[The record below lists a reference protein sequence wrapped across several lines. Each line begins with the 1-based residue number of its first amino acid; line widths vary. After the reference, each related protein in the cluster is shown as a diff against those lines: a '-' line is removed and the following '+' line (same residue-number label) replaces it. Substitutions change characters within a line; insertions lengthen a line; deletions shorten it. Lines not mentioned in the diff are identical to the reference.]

1 MQVKELVWLKRGQPC
16 LHHFHVL
23 GTVFSWWPFS
33 SFSLG
38 IILLPSHSFQ
48 MPSSNVL
55 EASEEKTNGTKISRL
70 LIDGGTFVSRIY
82 FNSFHP
88 HGTLSQVLSREKK
101 KLEKG
106 KKRGLIRDFQWEK
119 LFPSAGSPNS
129 ETFDMTLLHF
139 LIREIYPD
147 PTYAGSKWNTMP
159 KESDQSALDN
169 LIRIRCF
176 RNKISHSH
184 STGIPNDAFEDMW
197 NNISMALVAL
207 GFGQTEIDRLKNE
220 PIDHCTNE
228 RVKEANELWKLT
240 QEINGRLANLEKDV
254 QQLKERDSNNQV
266 SEPRTESEP
275 ANSYLPDEVADV
287 FGRDKQIKEVIEVI
301 RQEAAAVITG
311 GPGFGKTTVA
321 IKAAYKLVQEH
332 GRRVLFCDLT
342 SKETSRN
349 VETLML
355 LACSNHTSP
364 DNPQHWLFN
373 WSKELKSSVTFVLD
387 NADDVVDRDCE
398 EFLKFLSGI
407 RTFSRQK
414 VTFIITCRREF
425 GESIRNIRIVRLGH
439 LPSEEAKQVLW
450 SRMTN
455 PDSFKE
461 CLSKEEQLI
470 KLCGYVPLALCIA
483 GSLLSKGV
491 YTEDELVMQLE
502 TAEPT
507 AVLQSNRR
515 PTKETSVEK
524 SINISMEA
532 LDPDEQQALILL
544 GSFPGSFNDEAAKFL
559 IRKKCSTT
567 AGEQASLILYELIDR
582 SLLEKSSFQ
591 RYQVHSLIQ
600 AFSRKFSREKYPNL
614 LTEGEKLACAHFI
627 SRIDNNVKQYWSKDT
642 CKKAIDS
649 FTEERHNF
657 EHFLQVYIRGIQN
670 QGHTT
675 VEISKTF
682 LDDFIQKC
690 MYLEKCL
697 QPSFYIQILESLLT
711 SPEPEMRQ
719 PVKRVELL
727 CLLGHEMRKK
737 GEKSKYTDC
746 MKEANQLFSENEHE
760 FKTQALSEVFY
771 RQSYARYLSERK
783 GKGPN
788 MEYKTAICICE
799 EKYPDHPETAATLL
813 FAGRYEKRRRNYGDV
828 TDKYNRA
835 LDIFETQLGLHLMT
849 AQCYKDIA
857 DFLFTSDET
866 ESYLDVTLACYQKA
880 FGMMRELET
889 DDQKESILLLKN
901 YGKCQIKNGNFERGE
916 KLLLKAESIAK
927 RELEENHRWKVLVK
941 TEQAVFY
948 KKAARIEEMKAAMK
962 EGLEMHYKIAG
973 KRTLDGL
980 GNQRGIREVLSC
992 YPELFP
998 QEQYPR

>member
-1 MQVKELVWLKRGQPC
+1 MAC
-16 LHHFHVL
+16 
-23 GTVFSWWPFS
+23 
-33 SFSLG
+33 
-38 IILLPSHSFQ
+38 
-48 MPSSNVL
+48 SNVL
-55 EASEEKTNGTKISRL
+55 EASEEKANGTKISRL
-70 LIDGGTFVSRIY
+70 LIDGGTYVSRIY
-82 FNSFHP
+82 FDSYHP
-88 HGTLSQVLSREKK
+88 PGTLPQVLSREKK

-139 LIREIYPD
+139 LIREIYLD
-147 PTYAGSKWNTMP
+147 PTDAGSKWNTMP
-159 KESDQSALDN
+159 EENDQTELAN

-176 RNKISHSH
+176 RNEISHSC

-197 NNISMALVAL
+197 NNISSALVTL
-207 GFGQTEIDRLKNE
+207 GFDQTEIDRLYNE
-220 PIDHCTNE
+220 PIYPYTHE
-228 RVKEANELWKLT
+228 RVKEANELWKLS
-240 QEINGRLANLEKDV
+240 QEINARLEVVERDV
-254 QQLKERDSNNQV
+254 QQLIERLSNIQL

-275 ANSYLPDEVADV
+275 ADSYLPDEVTSV
-287 FGRDKQIKEVIEVI
+287 FGRDEQIKEVIEVI
-301 RQEAAAVITG
+301 QSGREAAVVITG

-332 GRRVLFCDLT
+332 GKSVMFCDLT
-342 SKETSRN
+342 SIKTLRD

-355 LACSNHTSP
+355 LACSSHTSP

-387 NADDVVDRDCE
+387 NADDVVDHDCE

-414 VTFIITCRREF
+414 VTFIATSRREF
-425 GESIRNIRIVRLGH
+425 GESIRQIRIVRLGH

-461 CLSKEEQLI
+461 CLSEEEQLI

-491 YTEDELVMQLE
+491 YTEDELVTQLE
-502 TAEPT
+502 TEPT
-507 AVLQSNRR
+507 AVLQYNRR

-524 SINISMEA
+524 SITISMEA
-532 LDPDEQQALILL
+532 LDTYEKQALILL
-544 GSFPGSFNDEAAKFL
+544 SSFPGSFNDEAAKFL
-559 IRKKCSTT
+559 IRKVCST
-567 AGEQASLILYELIDR
+567 AEEDQASLILCELIDR
-582 SLLEKSSFQ
+582 SLLEKPSFR

-600 AFSRKFSREKYPNL
+600 AFSRKFSRENYPTL

-627 SRIDNNVKQYWSKDT
+627 SRIDNNAKQYWSKDT
-642 CKKAIDS
+642 CKAAIDS

-670 QGHTT
+670 QEHTT
-675 VEISKTF
+675 VEICEAF
-682 LDDFIQKC
+682 FDDFLQKC

-711 SPEPEMRQ
+711 SPEPEIKQ

-737 GEKSKYTDC
+737 GEKSKYIDY
-746 MKEANQLFSENEHE
+746 MKEANQLFSEYELE

-771 RQSYARYLSERK
+771 RQSYARYLSEGN

-788 MEYKTAICICE
+788 MEYKTALRICE

-813 FAGRYEKRRRNYGDV
+813 FAGRYARRCHYYDDV
-828 TDKYNRA
+828 IDKYNRA
-835 LDIFETQLGLHLMT
+835 KDIFETQLGLHLMT

-857 DFLFTSDET
+857 DFLFASDVT
-866 ESYLDVTLACYQKA
+866 ESYLDKTLACYQKA
-880 FGMMRELET
+880 FDMMRELKT
-889 DDQKESILLLKN
+889 DDQKESILMLKN
-901 YGKCQIKNGNFERGE
+901 YGKCQIKNGNFEKGE
-916 KLLLKAESIAK
+916 KLLQKAESIAE

-948 KKAARIEEMKAAMK
+948 KKARRREEMAAALK
-962 EGLEMHYKIAG
+962 EGLEMHYKIAE

-980 GNQRGIREVLSC
+980 RNKHVIREVLNC

-998 QEQYPR
+998 LEKYPRS

>member
-1 MQVKELVWLKRGQPC
+1 
-16 LHHFHVL
+16 
-23 GTVFSWWPFS
+23 
-33 SFSLG
+33 
-38 IILLPSHSFQ
+38 

-70 LIDGGTFVSRIY
+70 LIDGGTYVSRIY

-88 HGTLSQVLSREKK
+88 HGTLPQVLSREKK
-101 KLEKG
+101 KLEKA
-106 KKRGLIRDFQWEK
+106 KKKGWIRDVQWK
-119 LFPSAGSPNS
+119 QLFPSAGSPNS

-139 LIREIYPD
+139 LIREIYLD
-147 PTYAGSKWNTMP
+147 PRDAGSKWNTMP
-159 KESDQSALDN
+159 EESNQSALAN

-176 RNKISHSH
+176 RNEISHSC
-184 STGIPNDAFEDMW
+184 STGIPNHAFEDMW
-197 NNISMALVAL
+197 NNISTALVAL
-207 GFGQTEIDRLKNE
+207 DFDQTEIDRLKNK
-220 PIDHCTNE
+220 PIDHDTHDHV
-228 RVKEANELWKLT
+228 REANELWKLT
-240 QEINGRLANLEKDV
+240 QEINGRLEKVERDV
-254 QQLKERDSNNQV
+254 QQLMKERFSNIQV

-275 ANSYLPDEVADV
+275 ADSYLPDEVVSV
-287 FGRDKQIKEVIEVI
+287 FGRDKQIEDVIEAI
-301 RQEAAAVITG
+301 QSEREAAVVITG

-321 IKAAYKLVQEH
+321 IKAAYKLDQEH
-332 GRRVLFCDLT
+332 ERRVWFCDLT
-342 SKETSRN
+342 SKKTSRD
-349 VETLML
+349 VETIML
-355 LACSNHTSP
+355 VACSNHTSP
-364 DNPQHWLFN
+364 DNPQHWLFH
-373 WSKELKSSVTFVLD
+373 WSKELKPSVTFVLD
-387 NADDVVDRDCE
+387 NADDVVDSDCE
-398 EFLKFLSGI
+398 EFLKLLSGI

-414 VTFIITCRREF
+414 VTFIITSRRKF
-425 GESIRNIRIVRLGH
+425 GESFIQSRIVSLGH

-455 PDSFKE
+455 PDSLKG

-491 YTEDELVMQLE
+491 YTVDKLVMQLE

-507 AVLQSNRR
+507 AVLQSDRR
-515 PTKETSVEK
+515 PMKETSVEK
-524 SINISMEA
+524 SINISMAA
-532 LDPDEQQALILL
+532 LDTCEQQALILL

-559 IRKKCSTT
+559 IRKICSTT
-567 AGEQASLILYELIDR
+567 AEEQASLILCELIDR
-582 SLLEKSSFQ
+582 SLLEEPSFQ

-600 AFSRKFSREKYPNL
+600 AFSRKFSRENYPNL

-771 RQSYARYLSERK
+771 RQSYARYLSEGK

-948 KKAARIEEMKAAMK
+948 KRAVRIKEMEAAMK
-962 EGLEMHYKIAG
+962 EGLEMHYKIAE

-980 GNQRGIREVLSC
+980 GNKHDIREVLNC

>member
-1 MQVKELVWLKRGQPC
+1 MAC
-16 LHHFHVL
+16 
-23 GTVFSWWPFS
+23 
-33 SFSLG
+33 
-38 IILLPSHSFQ
+38 
-48 MPSSNVL
+48 SNVL
-55 EASEEKTNGTKISRL
+55 EGSEEKANGTKILRL
-70 LIDGGTFVSRIY
+70 LIDGGTYVSRIY
-82 FNSFHP
+82 FDSFHP
-88 HGTLSQVLSREKK
+88 PGTLPQVLSREKN

-106 KKRGLIRDFQWEK
+106 KKRGLIRDVQWKK
-119 LFPSAGSPNS
+119 LFPSDGSPTS

-139 LIREIYPD
+139 LIREIYLD
-147 PTYAGSKWNTMP
+147 PTDAGSKWNTMP
-159 KESDQSALDN
+159 EESDQSALAN

-176 RNKISHSH
+176 RNEISHSC

-197 NNISMALVAL
+197 TKISLALVNL
-207 GFGQTEIDRLKNE
+207 GFDQKQIDRLHNE
-220 PIDHCTNE
+220 PINHCTYDKV
-228 RVKEANELWKLT
+228 REANERWKL
-240 QEINGRLANLEKDV
+240 ELNGRLGNVERDV
-254 QQLKERDSNNQV
+254 QQLMKERLSNIQV

-275 ANSYLPDEVADV
+275 ADSYLPDEVVSV

-301 RQEAAAVITG
+301 QSGREAAVVITG

-342 SKETSRN
+342 SKKTSRD

-364 DNPQHWLFN
+364 DNPQHWLFT
-373 WSKELKSSVTFVLD
+373 WSKQLKASVTFVLD
-387 NADDVVDRDCE
+387 NADDVVDHECE
-398 EFLKFLSGI
+398 EFLKFLSDI
-407 RTFSRQK
+407 RTYSRQR
-414 VTFIITCRREF
+414 VTFIITSRREF
-425 GESIRNIRIVRLGH
+425 GEGIIQSRIVRLGH

-450 SRMTN
+450 SRMNNT
-455 PDSFKE
+455 DSFKE
-461 CLSKEEQLI
+461 CLSKAEQLT
-470 KLCGYVPLALCIA
+470 KLCGFVPLALRIA

-491 YTEDELVMQLE
+491 YTEDELVRQLE
-502 TAEPT
+502 TEPT
-507 AVLQSNRR
+507 AVLQINRR

-524 SINISMEA
+524 SINISMVA
-532 LDPDEQQALILL
+532 LDTCEQQALILL
-544 GSFPGSFNDEAAKFL
+544 SSFPGSFNDEAAKFL

-567 AGEQASLILYELIDR
+567 AGEQASLILCELIER
-582 SLLEKSSFQ
+582 SLLEKPSLQ

-600 AFSRKFSREKYPNL
+600 AFSRKFSQEKYPNL

-627 SRIDNNVKQYWSKDT
+627 SRIDNNAKQYWSKDT
-642 CKKAIDS
+642 CKAAIDS

-657 EHFLQVYIRGIQN
+657 EHFLQVYIRGIQS
-670 QGHTT
+670 QEHAT
-675 VEISKTF
+675 VEICETF
-682 LDDFIQKC
+682 FDDFLQKC

-711 SPEPEMRQ
+711 SPEPEIQQ

-737 GEKSKYTDC
+737 GEKSKYSDY
-746 MKEANQLFSENEHE
+746 MKEANQLFSEYKHE

-771 RQSYARYLSERK
+771 RQSYARYISEGN

-788 MEYKTAICICE
+788 KEYKTALRICE

-813 FAGRYEKRRRNYGDV
+813 FAGRYARRCHKYGDV
-828 TDKYNRA
+828 MDKYKRA

-857 DFLFTSDET
+857 DFLFASDET
-866 ESYLDVTLACYQKA
+866 ESYLDVTLAYYQMA
-880 FGMMRELET
+880 FDMMRELKT
-889 DDQKESILLLKN
+889 DDQKESILMLKN
-901 YGKCQIKNGNFERGE
+901 YGKCQIKNGNFEKGE
-916 KLLLKAESIAK
+916 KLLLKAGSIAE

-948 KKAARIEEMKAAMK
+948 KKAARIQEMEAALK
-962 EGLEMHYKIAG
+962 EGLEMHYKIAE

-980 GNQRGIREVLSC
+980 GNKRVICEVLNC

>member
-1 MQVKELVWLKRGQPC
+1 MAS
-16 LHHFHVL
+16 HNVL
-23 GTVFSWWPFS
+23 G
-33 SFSLG
+33 
-38 IILLPSHSFQ
+38 
-48 MPSSNVL
+48 
-55 EASEEKTNGTKISRL
+55 ASEEKSNGTKISRL
-70 LIDGGTFVSRIY
+70 LIDGGTYVSRIY
-82 FNSFHP
+82 FDSCHP
-88 HGTLSQVLSREKK
+88 PGTLPQILSREKK

-106 KKRGLIRDFQWEK
+106 KKRGLIRDSQWEK

-139 LIREIYPD
+139 LIREIYLD
-147 PTYAGSKWNTMP
+147 PKDAGSKWNKMP
-159 KESDQSALDN
+159 EENDQTELAN
-169 LIRIRCF
+169 LIRIRWF
-176 RNKISHSH
+176 RNEISHSC
-184 STGIPNDAFEDMW
+184 STGIPNDAFEVLW
-197 NNISMALVAL
+197 NNISSALVTL
-207 GFGQTEIDRLKNE
+207 GFEQTEIDRLYNE
-220 PIDHCTNE
+220 PIYPYTHE
-228 RVKEANELWKLT
+228 RVKEANELWKLA
-240 QEINGRLANLEKDV
+240 QEINARLEVVEGDV
-254 QQLKERDSNNQV
+254 QQLIERLSNIRV
-266 SEPRTESEP
+266 SEPRNESEP
-275 ANSYLPDEVADV
+275 ADSYLPDEVTSV
-287 FGRDKQIKEVIEVI
+287 FGRDEQIKEVIEVI
-301 RQEAAAVITG
+301 QSGREAAVVITG

-332 GRRVLFCDLT
+332 GKSVMFCDLT
-342 SKETSRN
+342 SIKTLRD

-355 LACSNHTSP
+355 LACSSHTSP

-398 EFLKFLSGI
+398 EFLKFLRGI

-414 VTFIITCRREF
+414 VTLIATSRREF
-425 GESIRNIRIVRLGH
+425 GESIRQIRIVRLGH

-455 PDSFKE
+455 PDSFRK

-502 TAEPT
+502 TEPT
-507 AVLQSNRR
+507 AVLQCNRR

-532 LDPDEQQALILL
+532 LDTYEKQALILL
-544 GSFPGSFNDEAAKFL
+544 SSFPGSFNDEAAKFL

-567 AGEQASLILYELIDR
+567 AGDQSSSILCELIER
-582 SLLEKSSFQ
+582 SLLEKPSFQ

-600 AFSRKFSREKYPNL
+600 AFSRKFGQENYPNL
-614 LTEGEKLACAHFI
+614 LPEGEKLACAHFI
-627 SRIDNNVKQYWSKDT
+627 SRIENNAKQYWSKGT
-642 CKKAIDS
+642 CKAAIDS
-649 FTEERHNF
+649 FTEERNNF

-670 QGHTT
+670 QEHTT
-675 VEISKTF
+675 VKICETF
-682 LDDFIQKC
+682 FDDFVQKC

-697 QPSFYIQILESLLT
+697 QPSFYIQILDSLLT
-711 SPEPEMRQ
+711 SPEPEIQQ

-746 MKEANQLFSENEHE
+746 MEKAKQLFSENEHE

-771 RQSYARYLSERK
+771 RQSYARYLSE
-783 GKGPN
+783 GNGTGPN
-788 MEYKTAICICE
+788 MEYKTALRICE
-799 EKYPDHPETAATLL
+799 EKYPDHSETAATLL
-813 FAGRYEKRRRNYGDV
+813 FAGRYARRRHKYGDV
-828 TDKYNRA
+828 IDKYNRA

-857 DFLFTSDET
+857 DFLLTSDKAK
-866 ESYLDVTLACYQKA
+866 SYLGVTLACYQKA
-880 FGMMRELET
+880 FGMMTELEM
-889 DDQKESILLLKN
+889 DDQKESILMLKN
-901 YGKCQIKNGNFERGE
+901 YGICQIKNGNFEKGE
-916 KLLLKAESIAK
+916 KLLLKAESVAE
-927 RELEENHRWKVLVK
+927 RELEENHRWKVMVK

-948 KKAARIEEMKAAMK
+948 KEAERIQEMEAALKD
-962 EGLEMHYKIAG
+962 GLEMHYKIAE

-980 GNQRGIREVLSC
+980 VNKRVIRGVLNC
-992 YPELFP
+992 HPHLFP
-998 QEQYPR
+998 QEQYPRS